1 MLEDITEEM
10 FSVLLEPETKKL
22 HQIEELIK
30 ENELIPATAFQMLS
44 NIAFE
49 LAMRSLETDEN
60 FEIAGILEENANRLF
75 NSNRVSIYNKDRL
88 KREMSETLLDLGY
101 AAGNKNIASIRMAP
115 YIRSKRD
122 DHE

>member
-10 FSVLLEPETKKL
+10 FSVLLEPETKKI
-22 HQIEELIK
+22 HQIEELTK

-49 LAMRSLETDEN
+49 LAMRSLETDES
-60 FEIAGILEENANRLF
+60 FEIAGILRKNANRLF

-115 YIRSKRD
+115 YIRAKRNT
-122 DHE
+122 HE

>member
-22 HQIEELIK
+22 HQIEELTK

-75 NSNRVSIYNKDRL
+75 NSNHVSIYNKDRL

-101 AAGNKNIASIRMAP
+101 AAGNKKIASIRMAP
-115 YIRSKRD
+115 YIRSKRYSN
-122 DHE
+122 E

>member
-1 MLEDITEEM
+1 M
-10 FSVLLEPETKKL
+10 FGALLEPEVKKL
-22 HQIEELIK
+22 RQIEDLTK
-30 ENELIPATAFQMLS
+30 NDGLIPAAAFQMLS
-44 NIAFE
+44 DVAFG

-88 KREMSETLLDLGY
+88 KREMSDTLLDLGY

-122 DHE
+122 GHE

>member
-1 MLEDITEEM
+1 M
-10 FSVLLEPETKKL
+10 
-22 HQIEELIK
+22 Q
-30 ENELIPATAFQMLS
+30 LIPATVFQMLF

-101 AAGNKNIASIRMAP
+101 AARNKNIASIRMAT
-115 YIRSKRD
+115 YIRAKRILARIQK
-122 DHE
+122 